1 MGCTPPGAQRD
12 LRHPPPD
19 CSVPT
24 PACTPFP
31 IPSFPLYQSR
41 STGPS
46 GSNSGF
52 ASFCPLDG
60 TRVTWAVTSPRKLN
74 TVPPR
79 PPLPVKPQTPVCV
92 QPITVPRNQATAQQ
106 IRCLALTFTPAVLP
120 RHLQNALQKGAA
132 FLGGWLGG
140 SVTSPASSLKPGAG
154 CGGGFSVHLSEYGSG
169 LPVSLNTW
177 CSPRGSPR
185 RPSRRYRL
193 QHTPGCHP
201 SVQIHGQVPAR
212 RAPDF
217 SPLPAERQAFTRRFR
232 DHVSPAAEG
241 PRPSRTGRIHVGRDG
256 LRSQPA
262 GRQVSRGAVHAHTRL
277 LTLLCSSY

>member
-1 MGCTPPGAQRD
+1 MPGLDLYPCGSPWTPSERLAKGGCFPGRAAGKVCH
-12 LRHPPPD
+12 L
-19 CSVPT
+19 
-24 PACTPFP
+24 
-31 IPSFPLYQSR
+31 
-41 STGPS
+41 
-46 GSNSGF
+46 
-52 ASFCPLDG
+52 ASLEPE
-60 TRVTWAVTSPRKLN
+60 
-74 TVPPR
+74 
-79 PPLPVKPQTPVCV
+79 
-92 QPITVPRNQATAQQ
+92 
-106 IRCLALTFTPAVLP
+106 
-120 RHLQNALQKGAA
+120 
-132 FLGGWLGG
+132 
-140 SVTSPASSLKPGAG
+140 AG
-154 CGGGFSVHLSEYGSG
+154 RWCRGGFSVHLSEYGSG

-201 SVQIHGQVPAR
+201 SVQTHGQVPTR

-241 PRPSRTGRIHVGRDG
+241 LRPSRTGRIHVGRDG